1 MKALSSPLLS
11 SLVGGLLYLATTA
24 VLMIRGYVPPPPPAP
39 PALGGDE
46 AHDPSLPPATLDPK
60 NPPPSWS
67 YFNPDV
73 EYLVKELKDQK
84 LGLNSKE
91 KELKELEARILAE
104 RLELSAITQ
113 QVARLR
119 QEIESSIL
127 KMKEDEQLNLKRLA
141 KTYAAMEPAG
151 SDVPGRHPCEADSHD
166 NGDQRLGAPGEMMLD
181 DPFVVEKSLVHE
193 LIVPPSPRRCRRGT
207 LPGRRALVPAE
218 IRSAPEVT

>member
-39 PALGGDE
+39 PAMGGDE

-151 SDVPGRHPCEADSHD
+151 SSKVLLELETDMAAKILYLMKDDVVAGVLDAMSKAGNDGVKRAAELTR
-166 NGDQRLGAPGEMMLD
+166 RLRLMQSTA
-181 DPFVVEKSLVHE
+181 KK
-193 LIVPPSPRRCRRGT
+193 
-207 LPGRRALVPAE
+207 
-218 IRSAPEVT
+218 

>member
-141 KTYAAMEPAG
+141 KTYAVMEPAG
-151 SDVPGRHPCEADSHD
+151 SSKVLLELEPDMAAKILYLMKDDVVAGVLDAMSKAGNDGVKRAAELTR
-166 NGDQRLGAPGEMMLD
+166 RLRLMQSTA
-181 DPFVVEKSLVHE
+181 KK
-193 LIVPPSPRRCRRGT
+193 
-207 LPGRRALVPAE
+207 
-218 IRSAPEVT
+218 